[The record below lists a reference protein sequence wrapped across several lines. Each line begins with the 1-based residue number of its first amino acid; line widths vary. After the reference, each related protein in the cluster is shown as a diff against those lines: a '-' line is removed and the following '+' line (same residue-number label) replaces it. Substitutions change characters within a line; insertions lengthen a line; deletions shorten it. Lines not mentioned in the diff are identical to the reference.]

1 MIWTT
6 DWLRHIPQWGP
17 LSLMM
22 WDWKRADQELRRAI
36 ELNPNLSEPRVY
48 LSSYVAAVG
57 KVHAEVDEDRLGA
70 KS

>member
-1 MIWTT
+1 
-6 DWLRHIPQWGP
+6 
-17 LSLMM
+17 MM

-57 KVHAEVDEDRLGA
+57 KVHDEVDEDRLGA